1 MWQALLDVE
10 RAPRMHMMAD
20 RSREKFNKHLIQ
32 LMVFGYDCACL
43 SARRD
48 ASLLYIT
55 VAAVPIPPTAENT
68 RGVNEPCSTSIILL
82 S

>member
-10 RAPRMHMMAD
+10 RAPRMHMKAD

-32 LMVFGYDCACL
+32 LIAFDCACL

-48 ASLLYIT
+48 TSLLYIT

-68 RGVNEPCSTSIILL
+68 RGVDEPCSTSIILL

>member
-20 RSREKFNKHLIQ
+20 CSREKFKYLIQ

-48 ASLLYIT
+48 PSLRYIT
-55 VAAVPIPPTAENT
+55 VAAVPIPPTTENS
-68 RGVNEPCSTSIILL
+68 RGVDEPCLTSRILF